1 MRTRQ
6 EKPAFFYIIGS
17 TNDGILKQSIEV
29 RWGAIDVWQ
38 NIQQLCGRRYIFLI
52 MILPDMSGHLDDG
65 AIPMWAE

>member
-6 EKPAFFYIIGS
+6 EKPTFFYIIRS

-38 NIQQLCGRRYIFLI
+38 NIQQLCGAKIHIFNN
-52 MILPDMSGHLDDG
+52 DASGYVRSLG
-65 AIPMWAE
+65 